1 MYIDRYWKIL
11 MSILEILDILISV
24 ESSIGTND
32 VVYQCICDIG
42 NTNPNWLIFS
52 EGLKPPT
59 SICDIWRGKLGYNG
73 GISGW
78 CFGTFGLFF
87 RYYWECHHP
96 NWQTHIFQRGRY
108 TTNQY
113 MWYMTYMMCIY
124 ILYSNYIYM
133 ILCIQIIL
141 CACIIKH

>member
-59 SICDIWRGKLGYNG
+59 SICDIWRGKWGYNG

-87 RYYWECHHP
+87 RYYWNVIIP
-96 NWQTHIFQRGRY
+96 TDKLIFFRGVGIPPTSICDIWR
-108 TTNQY
+108 T
-113 MWYMTYMMCIY
+113 WCIY